1 MKDLEIIESE
11 SFFNRLT
18 SLAKLTLFLYQ
29 HMEYEELSIFSDP
42 SRIEFEKASE
52 IIYNNFRGF
61 ESRNFIP

>member
-1 MKDLEIIESE
+1 MKDLEIIELE

-18 SLAKLTLFLYQ
+18 SLAKLTLFLYR
-29 HMEYEELSIFSDP
+29 HMEYEELYCFDP
-42 SRIEFEKASE
+42 TKVEFEKASE